1 MTTPDDPER
10 DAEEADVD
18 LDLDAED
25 EVLRKEAVGEPTT
38 IRINGKVIT
47 FPHQKD
53 WPHEA
58 SIFLN
63 NGNSIAWAQRA
74 LTAADFKKFSD
85 AKVRN
90 YQLERI
96 IEVVSANGGI
106 TPGKPPR
113 RSRSSRST
121 RPR

>member
-1 MTTPDDPER
+1 MTTADAPER
-10 DAEEADVD
+10 DAGEADVD

-25 EVLRKEAVGEPTT
+25 DALRKEAVGEPTT
-38 IRINGKVIT
+38 IRIGGKVLT

-63 NGNSIAWAQRA
+63 NGNSIAWAQRV
-74 LTAADFKKFSD
+74 LSAADFKKFTD

-90 YQLERI
+90 YQLERL
-96 IEVVSANGGI
+96 IEVINGNSGI
-106 TPGKPPR
+106 TPGKPAR

-121 RPR
+121 ARR

>member
-1 MTTPDDPER
+1 MTTADAPER
-10 DAEEADVD
+10 DAGEADVD

-25 EVLRKEAVGEPTT
+25 DALRKEAVGEPTSV
-38 IRINGKVIT
+38 RIGGKVVS

-58 SIFLN
+58 SVFLG
-63 NGNSIAWAQRA
+63 NGNSIAWAQRV
-74 LTAADFKKFSD
+74 LSEPDFKAFTA

-106 TPGKPPR
+106 TPGKPSR

-121 RPR
+121 ARR